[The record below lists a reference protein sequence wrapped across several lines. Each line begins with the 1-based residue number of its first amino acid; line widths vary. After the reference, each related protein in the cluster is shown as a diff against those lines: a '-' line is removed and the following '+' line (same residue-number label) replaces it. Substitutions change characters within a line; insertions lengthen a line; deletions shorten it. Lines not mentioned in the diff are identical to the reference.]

1 MRRRPGECDGRVPR
15 GIASRGYARAGAIPA
30 CSRGRVFQLHPA
42 TTVVVVAV
50 GNPHR
55 ATSSSRRIP
64 SRRARA
70 VVHGTHDASRDT
82 SVAPSGPERVAAGG
96 PRRGPRRNPPIAAG
110 GRTGDAR
117 NRDDATTWPV
127 RGRGIRKVNTV
138 GWHSPCLLRSTLRAS
153 ATRRQVKR
161 GGVRCWR
168 CSCISSRWKS
178 ILRFSALFSHTGP
191 VRDSPIKQLNTDSL
205 LLHYERIWPHPLM
218 NTHLRETRL

>member
-1 MRRRPGECDGRVPR
+1 MRR
-15 GIASRGYARAGAIPA
+15 A
-30 CSRGRVFQLHPA
+30 CSEGHREPRVRARGRDPGVLARQGFPA
-42 TTVVVVAV
+42 PSRDVVVVAV

-82 SVAPSGPERVAAGG
+82 SVAPSGPERVARGSEGPGGDHAGTR
-96 PRRGPRRNPPIAAG
+96 PSRRVGEPETRG
-110 GRTGDAR
+110 T
-117 NRDDATTWPV
+117 ATTRRHAV
-127 RGRGIRKVNTV
+127 RGRGMRKVNSV

-168 CSCISSRWKS
+168 CSCISSQRKS
-178 ILRFSALFSHTGP
+178 ILRFSSGFSHCGS
-191 VRDSPIKQLNTDSL
+191 VRDPPIKQLNTDSL

>member
-1 MRRRPGECDGRVPR
+1 MPSLVGSEMCIRD
-15 GIASRGYARAGAIPA
+15 S
-30 CSRGRVFQLHPA
+30 GRVFQLHPA
-42 TTVVVVAV
+42 TSRRGQV

-82 SVAPSGPERVAAGG
+82 SVAPSGPERVARGSESPGGDHAGTR
-96 PRRGPRRNPPIAAG
+96 PSRRVGEPETRG
-110 GRTGDAR
+110 T
-117 NRDDATTWPV
+117 ATTRRRAV
-127 RGRGIRKVNTV
+127 RGRGMRKVNTV

-168 CSCISSRWKS
+168 CSCILAGNPSCV
-178 ILRFSALFSHTGP
+178 FSLFSRTL
-191 VRDSPIKQLNTDSL
+191 VQLEIPQLSN
-205 LLHYERIWPHPLM
+205 
-218 NTHLRETRL
+218 